1 MREQVVSPIIRM
13 VTFLLGFL
21 ALSLPAI
28 AGSPTVLILDSQSG
42 DYIGGGQNRKLTPAR
57 GTFEVSAGTADGA
70 HISYNGGAAEWW
82 YLDFTPPPGKSFGI
96 GEYDNAYRYPF
107 NAGRPGLDV
116 SGDGR
121 GCNTL
126 TGRFVVSDF
135 VVDNATGKVKR
146 LAIDFEQHCE
156 GGSPALFGSFR
167 YNSDIPL
174 TPTVSVGRA
183 VARKGNT
190 GTSDGQVVVG
200 LSMPSK
206 TPISVHFTTV
216 DGTAIHGR
224 DYLAT
229 SGVVRF
235 PPGETVQ
242 YATVPIVG
250 NRVSRGATSF
260 SVKLFGPSGTTIVVP
275 KGGITIQDPNGPV
288 NALWMNSPSGD
299 YIGGGVS
306 QLITDQDG
314 AFRVQGT
321 ANGLQVDV
329 DNPDNWT
336 LDFFAP
342 SGQPL
347 VPRTY
352 KNAQRY
358 PFQSPKLPGL
368 SVYGAGRGCNTLSGS
383 FNVNAYDIFNNGT
396 ISGFSADFL
405 QRCEGSGPA
414 LAGAIRY
421 NAPLQQFSVTNAVI
435 RGAVAVF
442 FVTLNPASSTEQQV
456 SFRTVGWSA
465 VEGIDFKSVNKTLV
479 FEPGEKVKMVYVPIY
494 PKSAAGKVFYGQ
506 ISTPGVMPV
515 WVDIGAARL

>member
-1 MREQVVSPIIRM
+1 M

-21 ALSLPAI
+21 ALPFPAI
-28 AGSPTVLILDSQSG
+28 AGSRTVLILDSQAG
-42 DYIGGGQNRKLTPAR
+42 DYIGGGQNRKLTPAL
-57 GTFEVSAGTADGA
+57 GTFQVSAGTANGA

-82 YLDFTPPPGKSFGI
+82 NLDFTSPPGKSFGI
-96 GEYDNAYRYPF
+96 GEYDNTYRYPF
-107 NAGRPGLDV
+107 NASRAGLDV

-121 GCNTL
+121 GCDTS

-135 VVDNATGKVKR
+135 AVDNATGKVKS

-156 GGSPALFGSFR
+156 GASPALFGSFR
-167 YNSDIPL
+167 YNSEIPL
-174 TPTVSVGRA
+174 TPALSVGRA
-183 VARKGNT
+183 VARKGNA
-190 GTSDGQVVVG
+190 GTSDGQVIVG

-206 TPISVHFTTV
+206 TPISVHFRTA
-216 DGTAIHGR
+216 DGTAIQGR

-229 SGVVRF
+229 SGIVRF

-250 NRVSRGATSF
+250 NRAARGTTSF

-275 KGGITIQDPNGPV
+275 NGGITIQDPNGPV

-314 AFRVQGT
+314 PFRVQGGT
-321 ANGLQVDV
+321 NGLEVNV

-336 LDFFAP
+336 LDFYAP

-347 VPRTY
+347 VPRAY

-368 SVYGAGRGCNTLSGS
+368 SVYGAGRGCNTLSGN
-383 FNVNAYDIFNNGT
+383 FDVNAYDIFNNGT

-405 QRCEGSGPA
+405 QRCEGTGPA

-421 NAPLQQFSVTNAVI
+421 NAPLRQFSVTNAVI
-435 RGAVAVF
+435 QGGGAF
-442 FVTLNPASSTEQQV
+442 FFATLNPASSTEQRV
-456 SFRTVGWSA
+456 TFRTVGWSA
-465 VEGIDFKSVNKTLV
+465 VEGTDFTSVNKPLV
-479 FEPGEKVKMVYVPIY
+479 FEPGEREKVVFVPIH
-494 PKSAAGKVFYGQ
+494 PKIGAGKVFYGQ

-515 WVDIGAARL
+515 WIGTGAARL